1 MSARCRIF
9 RWKAIGPL
17 LFFLLLLVIAWVIFA
32 DRIARSQAED
42 ELSATLGTEVDIG
55 SLRIR
60 ESAAAVD
67 IGDLAIAD
75 PRDPMKNL
83 FEAGAITVD
92 VDPLPLAE
100 KKIVIDQVKLSGLR
114 FLQPRK
120 SPARPADPNSPAGRL
135 LAQTQAWAK
144 EKFQFP
150 KLVAG
155 RIDTV
160 KNLVLNPEQLGT
172 VQAAKT
178 LLGTVDSTRSD
189 FERRLGDLELAA
201 LVDSSTALVNQLAK
215 TDPKTLGITG
225 AKQTID
231 QVQQAINR
239 IKRARKQ
246 VDTLE
251 QVAKGSL
258 GNIRRGLDDVNAARL
273 KDYAFAKGLLQLP
286 GLDAPEI
293 GGALFGPQSIDYF
306 QQALYYAKIA
316 EKYIPPGLQPWNRP
330 GPVRTRRAGTT
341 VEFPKMKEYPRFLLR
356 QGDIDLAAGS
366 ADQNSFKA
374 SLANVTS
381 QPALLGLPATL
392 SASGRLGGAT
402 PMSVNVGAL
411 ARHFGNNP
419 KDSLLARV
427 SGVPLPSF
435 ELPGL
440 PFAVKPGTGTLGLG
454 FTLAGDRIAGVWE
467 IASDKVQ
474 WQGDSTRL
482 QGASLVEGTVWRVI
496 SGLSQLQV
504 RAELSG
510 TIANPTVKVSSNLDD
525 AIAARLRALVGEE
538 VARAEAKAKAAV
550 DKIVDQQVATL
561 HTKVDA
567 LESQALAKLP
577 VEKGQ
582 LDQVQQQ
589 LEAQV
594 KRIAGGATG
603 GIKLPKF

>member
-1 MSARCRIF
+1 MSARFRIF

-120 SPARPADPNSPAGRL
+120 TPARPADPNSPAGRL

-231 QVQQAINR
+231 QVKQAINR

>member
-1 MSARCRIF
+1 MSARFRIF

-603 GIKLPKF
+603 GLKLPKF

>member
-1 MSARCRIF
+1 MSARFRIF

-17 LFFLLLLVIAWVIFA
+17 LFFLLLLVIAWIVFA
-32 DRIARSQAED
+32 DRIVRRQAED

-60 ESAAAVD
+60 ESDAAVD

-603 GIKLPKF
+603 GLKLPKF